1 MKFKAYKDINLFLKI
16 ILLLGSNYLIGQKSK
31 PLFNQKNLDGW
42 YAYEPET
49 GRNKQALNTFVGKNQ
64 MIRCY
69 GQKPGYL
76 MTKKC
81 FKNFRLI
88 VEFMWN
94 TDPTYIHKNNTKNS
108 GIIYLIPKHIKD
120 ELWPKGIQ
128 FQIKEGGATGD
139 FVLLKE
145 VTLITNGIKN
155 EPGNSVVLKNFQDS
169 ENSLNKWNTI
179 VITSKNGI
187 IQHELNGKI
196 VNEGKEASVKKGR
209 ICLQY
214 EGYPIDF
221 KKIEIEKL

>member
-1 MKFKAYKDINLFLKI
+1 M
-16 ILLLGSNYLIGQKSK
+16 
-31 PLFNQKNLDGW
+31 
-42 YAYEPET
+42 
-49 GRNKQALNTFVGKNQ
+49 
-64 MIRCY
+64 
-69 GQKPGYL
+69 
-76 MTKKC
+76 
-81 FKNFRLI
+81 
-88 VEFMWN
+88 
-94 TDPTYIHKNNTKNS
+94 
-108 GIIYLIPKHIKD
+108 
-120 ELWPKGIQ
+120 
-128 FQIKEGGATGD
+128 
-139 FVLLKE
+139 LKE